1 MSTALLER
9 PVVENATRRQLL
21 AAVGATGLLA
31 ACGRP
36 SAPVGAAPAGATRS
50 VTTSLGTYDVP
61 VAPVSV
67 LAVDSRVDL
76 ETAVALG
83 LPVSATS
90 LRPPAAWVPA
100 PPGLPVLKGPIVD
113 EEVLALRPDLIV
125 CSAEDDGEY
134 WPTARLQRIAPV
146 VPTSF
151 DVPWRTDL
159 TTIATQLD
167 RRDALDRVLAEY
179 DAVAAGVRER
189 RRGALATRRIVV
201 AQWRPEAGTFVVNT
215 AGRLQ
220 QQVLTDLGGSLA
232 GEERAYAADQEV
244 PLEEMSRFRDADGF
258 YLQNTGTERALATM
272 RDVPVWREL
281 PAVRAGK
288 VVETTGNVNY
298 GSVYSAMQVARD
310 LDALYALLG

>member
-9 PVVENATRRQLL
+9 HVVEIATRRQLL
-21 AAVGATGLLA
+21 AAVGTAGLLA

-36 SAPVGAAPAGATRS
+36 AATVGAPAGRTRS
-50 VTTSLGTYDVP
+50 VTTALGTYDVP

-113 EEVLALRPDLIV
+113 EEVLALGPDLIV

-151 DVPWRTDL
+151 DVPWRADL
-159 TTIATQLD
+159 TAIATQLD

-189 RRGALATRRIVV
+189 HRAALATKRVV
-201 AQWRPEAGTFVVNT
+201 IAQWRPEAGTFVVNT

-220 QQVLTDLGGSLA
+220 QQVLTDLGGSLF
-232 GEERAYAADQEV
+232 GSERAYAADQEV
-244 PLEEMSRFRDADGF
+244 PLETMSEFRDADGF
-258 YLQNTGTERALATM
+258 YLQNTGTERSLATM
-272 RDVPVWREL
+272 ADVPVWREL
-281 PAVRAGK
+281 PAVRAGR
-288 VVETTGNVNY
+288 VVETAGNVNY

-310 LDALYALLG
+310 LDALFALLG